1 MNQLSGKTPQQVEA
15 MLLKKGYTKSITNLN
30 TNKTQH
36 TQFTRATKSRNKDVL
51 DYHPGGGG
59 HQSDY
64 WKVYRNGKI
73 QGRIGAKRFEKYEK
87 IVNSPVFVDSVLMN
101 APK

>member
-1 MNQLSGKTPQQVEA
+1 

-36 TQFTRATKSRNKDVL
+36 TQFTRATKSGNKDVL
-51 DYHPGGGG
+51 DYHPGGGD

-64 WKVYRNGKI
+64 WKVYGEV
-73 QGRIGAKRFEKYEK
+73 QGRIGPKRIEKHEK
-87 IVNSPVFVDSVLMN
+87 IVNSPIFVDSVLMN